1 MRGRE
6 STRFKAV
13 SIDDEPINLII
24 IEEMAADIDIEVV
37 SFEDSF
43 KAIDYIKSH
52 EVDLVFIDYMMPD
65 LDGIEVI
72 KRIKAFDEEIT
83 LIMITAASGIKQ
95 LKLRAIEAGADGLLN
110 KPLELSTFWTTI
122 KSILNLKVEMQRQYE
137 AIRVL
142 AKAVEYKEPG
152 IAGHIVRIAHYSRA
166 IAAKLGLSR
175 AERELLFR
183 AAELHDVGKIMIDDK
198 LILKKNR
205 FTAEEFKLMKDHT
218 RAGYEI
224 LSGNK
229 SPLLQAGARIALTH
243 HEYYDGSGYPSGLKG
258 EEIPLYGRL
267 VGLADVFDTITT
279 SGNDSDP
286 MEFEKALAYVKEK
299 SGKLFDPR
307 IVEAFFAA
315 LDDIKTIFDKYR
327 DRD

>member
-1 MRGRE
+1 MSAAE
-6 STRFKAV
+6 SKRFKAV

-37 SFEDSF
+37 SFEESL
-43 KAIDYIKSH
+43 KALDYIESH
-52 EVDLVFIDYMMPD
+52 EVDLVFVDYMMPE

-72 KRIKAFDEEIT
+72 KRIKAFNEEIT
-83 LIMITAASGIKQ
+83 IIMITAASGKKQ
-95 LKLRAIEAGADGLLN
+95 LKLKAIEAGADGLLN
-110 KPLELSTFWTTI
+110 KPLDLSSFWTTT
-122 KSILNLKVEMQRQYE
+122 KSILTIKIEMQRQYE

-152 IAGHIVRIAHYSRA
+152 MERHIIRIAHYSRA
-166 IAAKLGLSR
+166 IARKLGLSR
-175 AERELLFR
+175 AESDLIFR
-183 AAELHDVGKIMIDDK
+183 AAELHDVGKIMIDEK
-198 LILKKNR
+198 LILKKDS
-205 FTAEEFKLMKDHT
+205 FTAEEYRVMKDHT

-243 HEYYDGSGYPSGLKG
+243 HEHYDGSGYPSGLKG
-258 EEIPLYGRL
+258 EEIPFYGRL
-267 VGLADVFDTITT
+267 VALADSFDTVTT
-279 SGNDSDP
+279 SRTNREP
-286 MEFEKALAYVKEK
+286 LEFEQALAYVKEK

-315 LDDIKTIFDKYR
+315 LDDIKTVFEKYANES
-327 DRD
+327 